1 MSIVKCSEVVILMV
15 SLSAMPL
22 MRAQVK
28 SPEGRTTTMSD
39 RDRNGLRGPVRSCT
53 EESTHPGAT
62 DSDGRTY
69 PQVRFKSMTE
79 YDVAGRIKA
88 TGNLNSDGS
97 EWTMHYTYDASG
109 RLLKIASGVEGRAMT
124 ETTYSYD
131 HQGTLQ
137 SIRSGERPENPI
149 TFRYDEHGRKTKVQ
163 SSRAADY
170 RPDVAS
176 GGSPFDALD
185 MAPPNLPGG
194 GSTTTIYDE
203 HDRATRVEVRDAEGT
218 IVNRA
223 ERTYDAQGRVL
234 DEKQFWDNPGAMF
247 PAEAHAKMLE
257 ESGLSPDQLREFL
270 RAKFTELM
278 GGQSGLCTV
287 SFSYDDKGRPAVMR
301 RRIFDREEEIET
313 TYNDHGDV
321 SSEITR
327 SKPRAA
333 EGDSSPLAGMLPYS
347 EVRYSYKYDDHEN
360 WIEKTMSYRSSPD
373 GTFQASSTVER
384 TLTYY

>member
-1 MSIVKCSEVVILMV
+1 
-15 SLSAMPL
+15 
-22 MRAQVK
+22 
-28 SPEGRTTTMSD
+28 MSD
-39 RDRNGLRGPVRSCT
+39 RDRNGLHGPVRSCT
-53 EESTHPGAT
+53 EESTHPGTT
-62 DSDGRTY
+62 DSEGRTY

-79 YDVAGRIKA
+79 YDAAGRIKA

-97 EWTMHYTYDASG
+97 EWTTHYTYDASG
-109 RLLKIASGVEGRAMT
+109 RLLKIASGVKGQAMT

-137 SIRSGERPENPI
+137 SIRSGERPEHQI

-223 ERTYDAQGRVL
+223 ERTYDAKGRVL
-234 DEKQFWDNPGAMF
+234 EEKQILDNPETMI
-247 PAEAHAKMLE
+247 PAEARAKIAE
-257 ESGLSPDQLREFL
+257 QSGHSPDQMREEI
-270 RAKFTELM
+270 RAKLTELM
-278 GGQSGLCTV
+278 AGHSGPYTV
-287 SFSYDDKGRPAVMR
+287 SYSYDDQGRPAVMR
-301 RRIFDREEEIET
+301 RRIFDQEDEIET
-313 TYNDHGDV
+313 TYNDQGDV
-321 SSEITR
+321 SSETTQ
-327 SKPRAA
+327 K
-333 EGDSSPLAGMLPYS
+333 
-347 EVRYSYKYDDHEN
+347 
-360 WIEKTMSYRSSPD
+360 
-373 GTFQASSTVER
+373 
-384 TLTYY
+384 